1 MVEYFVTMYLI
12 NEDENDIEQL
22 EEVTFKSAGFTE
34 RKNLQEWIA
43 KNPRSLGEDL
53 LIIQKEFSGFDDTN
67 ERLDLLALD
76 KKGNL
81 VVIENKL
88 DDTGRDVVWQ
98 SLKYASY
105 CSSLTSQ
112 GIEDIFGDYLKKQGI
127 KDNAKQL
134 LEDFFEE
141 YEDFKEK
148 LNTGNSQRIIMVA
161 AEFRKEVTSTALWL
175 INFGLRLQC
184 FKVTP
189 YKLGQKFLLD
199 FAQIIPIKEAEDYI
213 IKVAS
218 KNREEIDNQE
228 ELESRYTIRRDF
240 WTEFLK
246 EVNIHNNLCANISP
260 SKDAWIGIG
269 SGVSGVNINLV
280 VTRSYAR
287 VEIYINKGVSQNK
300 EFFDYFYK
308 QKEQIEKDFGA
319 PLVWERMDNKVTCRI
334 KWQVDGVSVFEESD
348 HVKMIAFLVDGLER
362 MKNTFSG
369 PIKNL
374 K

>member
-1 MVEYFVTMYLI
+1 MYLI
-12 NEDENDIEQL
+12 NKDKNDIEKL
-22 EEVTFKSAGFTE
+22 EEVTFKSAGFKE
-34 RKNLQEWIA
+34 RQHLQEWIA
-43 KNPRSLGEDL
+43 KNPQSLGEEL
-53 LIIQKEFSGFDDTN
+53 LIIQKEFAGFDDTN

-112 GIEDIFGDYLKKQGI
+112 EIEDIFTDYLKKQGT
-127 KDNAKQL
+127 KENAKQL
-134 LEDFFEE
+134 LEDFFDD
-141 YEDFKEK
+141 EDFKEK
-148 LNTGNSQRIIMVA
+148 LNADNSQRVIMVA
-161 AEFRKEVTSTALWL
+161 GEFRKEVTSTVLWL
-175 INFGLRLQC
+175 LNYGLKVQC

-189 YKLGQKFLLD
+189 YKLGDKLLLD
-199 FAQIIPIKEAEDYI
+199 FIQIIPIKEAEDYI

-228 ELESRYTIRRDF
+228 ELENRYTIRYNF

-246 EVNIHNNLCANISP
+246 EVNKHNNLCANLSP

-269 SGVSGVNINLV
+269 SGVSGININLV

-287 VEIYINKGVSQNK
+287 VEIYINKGIAQNK
-300 EFFDYFYK
+300 EIFDYFYK
-308 QKEQIEKDFGA
+308 QKDKIEKDFGA
-319 PLVWERMDNKVTCRI
+319 PLDWARMDEKVTCRI
-334 KWQVDGVSVFEESD
+334 KWQLDGVSVFEEGY
-348 HVKMIAFLVDGLER
+348 HQKMIAFLVDGLER
-362 MKNTFSG
+362 MKKAFTE

-374 K
+374 